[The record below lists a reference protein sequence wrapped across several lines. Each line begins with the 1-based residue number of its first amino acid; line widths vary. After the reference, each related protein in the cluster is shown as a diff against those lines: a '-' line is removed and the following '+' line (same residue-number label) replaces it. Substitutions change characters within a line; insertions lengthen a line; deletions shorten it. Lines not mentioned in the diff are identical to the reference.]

1 MHIHPRAER
10 RLLALILALFVL
22 LGSSYALITPAF
34 EASDELWHFPMV
46 RHLADGNPLP
56 VQVFDPA
63 LAGPWNQ
70 EASQPPLYYYLAAA
84 LTFWI
89 DTADMEQVRWL
100 NPHVDNGVIT
110 PDGNINLVIHDP
122 TADPWAG
129 TLLAIRIVRLFSVLL
144 GAATV
149 YLTYRI
155 AAEIAPGR
163 PAVALLAA
171 AFNAFLPMLLFISGA
186 VNNDNLAVPLASLA
200 LLLMIRIVTRRAG
213 GYYPVRWTVWA
224 AVGVVLGL
232 AALTK
237 EGTLGLFP
245 LAFGTAVVS
254 AWQRAAGEEQRNA
267 EKRGGKTRR
276 DAEEAIPNSSSAFLR
291 APLRFSASL
300 FSSLALVALPAAAI
314 AGWWYYRNIVLYGD
328 WLGWSAFIAVLGQRA
343 TPASLV
349 QLWGERRGFM
359 MSFWGLFGGVNV
371 PMAGWV
377 YAVLNG
383 FLVLTVVGF
392 AVYFI
397 RLLVGEWRAVRGGA
411 SENAPSA
418 GGGVAGGGWR
428 VASGDQRPTTS
439 DLPRAESASEDAD
452 GHGGEAA
459 HLRMRTPRGDGA
471 ARESWFGRLLRWL
484 QPLLGVVERNFGLIV
499 IMLFAAA
506 VVYGLVQWATTTWSS
521 QGRLVFTAISALC
534 VLMALGW
541 GALLDLRGRRTG
553 VRERPVRSAL
563 MAAPALFL
571 FAVAA
576 AAPWLWIRPAYVPPA
591 YPGPLATQ
599 VDIDFG
605 GDMRLVGY
613 ELQSGE
619 TRPGDTVRVRLAWE
633 ALRPMARDW
642 SVFVHLNDPVL
653 GRPIAQRDMFPGQGL
668 LATRLL
674 SPGERLVNE
683 YVLSVPA
690 TAVAPAALELVVG
703 LYDYGTGERLMAE
716 ATAGGRPPT
725 ADGAQTT
732 DAVLLATVPLS
743 PRVGEFPNP
752 VSIFFEHGL
761 ELVGFAVEPR
771 RVAAG
776 GELAAVTYWRPTEPL
791 PADFTFFAQV
801 VGADTTRYAAVD
813 AAPPAPTSGWQPGQ
827 VYEVRLPLTIDPA
840 TPPEAYPLIVG
851 LYTRTAEGGF
861 DRLQLVT
868 PDGRL
873 TEDFLTLTLVRVE
886 P

>member
-22 LGSSYALITPAF
+22 LGFSYALITPAF
-34 EASDELWHFPMV
+34 EASDELWHYPMV

-89 DTADMEQVRWL
+89 DTSDMEQVRWL

-110 PDGNINLVIHDP
+110 PDGNTNLAVHARSSGDHDP
-122 TADPWAG
+122 AADPWAG
-129 TLLAIRIVRLFSVLL
+129 TLLAIRVVRLFSVLL

-155 AAEIAPGR
+155 AREVAPAR
-163 PAVALLAA
+163 PDVALLAA
-171 AFNAFLPMLLFISGA
+171 AFNAFLPMFLFISGA

-200 LLLMIRIVTRRAG
+200 LLLMIRIVTRRAD
-213 GYYPVRWTVWA
+213 GYFPVRWTEWA

-254 AWQRAAGEEQRNA
+254 AWQRANDELRGAGDGTLSPTPILRIL
-267 EKRGGKTRR
+267 GGLLT
-276 DAEEAIPNSSSAFLR
+276 
-291 APLRFSASL
+291 
-300 FSSLALVALPAAAI
+300 SLALMALLAAAI

-328 WLGWSAFIAVLGQRA
+328 WLGWNAFIAVLGQRA

-371 PMAGWV
+371 PMAMGV
-377 YAVLNG
+377 YAVLNV
-383 FLVLTVVGF
+383 FLVLTIIGF
-392 AVYFI
+392 AIY
-397 RLLVGEWRAVRGGA
+397 LA
-411 SENAPSA
+411 
-418 GGGVAGGGWR
+418 
-428 VASGDQRPTTS
+428 
-439 DLPRAESASEDAD
+439 
-452 GHGGEAA
+452 
-459 HLRMRTPRGDGA
+459 
-471 ARESWFGRLLRWL
+471 RLLRAEWHVWRGEPGAWL
-484 QPLLGVVERNFGLIV
+484 QRLLRPVERNFGLIV
-499 IMLFAAA
+499 IALFAAA

-541 GALLDLRGRRTG
+541 VSLLDLRGLP
-553 VRERPVRSAL
+553 RPLRSGLLAT
-563 MAAPALFL
+563 PAIFL
-571 FAVAA
+571 LAVAA

-591 YPGPLATQ
+591 YPGALATQ
-599 VDIDFG
+599 LDIMFG
-605 GDMRLVGY
+605 DEMRLVGY
-613 ELQSGE
+613 EVQSGE
-619 TRPGDTVRVRLAWE
+619 LRPGDSVPVRLEWE
-633 ALRPMARDW
+633 AQRPMARDW

-674 SPGERLVNE
+674 SPGERLINE
-683 YVLSVPA
+683 YVLTVPP
-690 TAVAPAALELVVG
+690 TAVAPAELALVVG
-703 LYDYGTGERLMAE
+703 LYDYGTGERLIAE
-716 ATAGGRPPT
+716 LTADGRPPT

-732 DAVLLATVPLS
+732 DAVTLATVPLS
-743 PRVGEFPNP
+743 PRAGEYPNP
-752 VSIFFEHGL
+752 VSILFEHGL

-771 RVAAG
+771 RVTAG
-776 GELAAVTYWRPTEPL
+776 GGLELRTIWRPSAPL
-791 PADFTFFAQV
+791 PADFTLFAQV
-801 VGADTTRYAAVD
+801 VGPDTTRYAAADV
-813 AAPPAPTSGWQPGQ
+813 APPTPTSSWQPGE

-840 TPPEAYPLIVG
+840 TPPDAYPLIVG
-851 LYTRTAEGGF
+851 LYTSPAEGQF

-873 TEDFLTLTLVRVE
+873 TEDFLTLTLIRVDG

>member
-10 RLLALILALFVL
+10 RLLALILALFTL
-22 LGSSYALITPAF
+22 LGFSYALITPAF
-34 EASDELWHFPMV
+34 EASDELWHYPMV

-110 PDGNINLVIHDP
+110 PDGNTNLAIHAPSSGDHDP
-122 TADPWAG
+122 TADPWSG
-129 TLLAIRIVRLFSVLL
+129 TLLAIRVVRLFSVLL

-155 AAEIAPGR
+155 AAEVAPGR
-163 PAVALLAA
+163 PDVALLAA
-171 AFNAFLPMLLFISGA
+171 ALNAFLPMFLFISGA

-200 LLLMIRIVTRRAG
+200 VLLMIRIVRRRVG
-213 GYYPVRWTVWA
+213 GYFPVRWTEWVGL
-224 AVGVVLGL
+224 GVVLGL

-237 EGTLGLFP
+237 EGTLGLLP

-254 AWQRAAGEEQRNA
+254 AWQRLGPNK
-267 EKRGGKTRR
+267 EKRDTENHGGKWEGHGGRI
-276 DAEEAIPNSSSAFLR
+276 EHSS
-291 APLRFSASL
+291 SASL
-300 FSSLALVALPAAAI
+300 FSSMTLFFSSLALIAIPAVAI

-328 WLGWSAFIAVLGQRA
+328 WLGWGAFIAVLGQRA

-371 PMAGWV
+371 PMAMWI
-377 YAVLNG
+377 YALLNG
-383 FLVLTVVGF
+383 FLVVCVVGF
-392 AVYFI
+392 AGYLA
-397 RLLVGEWRAVRGGA
+397 RLVSGEWRVA
-411 SENAPSA
+411 SGE
-418 GGGVAGGGWR
+418 WR
-428 VASGDQRPTTS
+428 VASGDERQTTNDNGS
-439 DLPRAESASEDAD
+439 AESAVSDA
-452 GHGGEAA
+452 GWPARGRRFQRLMWW
-459 HLRMRTPRGDGA
+459 LR
-471 ARESWFGRLLRWL
+471 
-484 QPLLGVVERNFGLIV
+484 PLLGVVERNFGLIV
-499 IMLFAAA
+499 IVLFAGA

-541 GALLDLRGRRTG
+541 NTLLDLTG
-553 VRERPVRSAL
+553 LLRPVRSAVI
-563 MAAPALFL
+563 AAPALFL

-599 VDIDFG
+599 VDVLFG
-605 GDMRLVGY
+605 EEMRLVGY
-613 ELQSGE
+613 EVESGE
-619 TRPGDTVRVRLAWE
+619 LRPGEQVRVGLEWE

-642 SVFVHLNDPVL
+642 SVFVHLTDPVL

-683 YVLSVPA
+683 YVLTVPP
-690 TAVAPAALELVVG
+690 TAVAPAELELVVG
-703 LYDYGTGERLMAE
+703 LYDYGTGERL
-716 ATAGGRPPT
+716 TADGRPPT
-725 ADGAQTT
+725 ADGSQGM
-732 DAVLLATVPLS
+732 DAVVLATVPLS
-743 PRVGEFPNP
+743 PREGAYPNP
-752 VSIFFEHGL
+752 VSLFFEHGL

-771 RVAAG
+771 RAAAG
-776 GELAAVTYWRPTEPL
+776 ELLEVVTYWRPSEPL

-801 VGADTTRYAAVD
+801 VGADTTRYAAID
-813 AAPPAPTSGWQPGQ
+813 AVPPTPTSGWSPGE
-827 VYEVRLPLTIDPA
+827 VVEVRLPLALDPA
-840 TPPEAYPLIVG
+840 TPPDAYPLIVG
-851 LYTRTAEGGF
+851 LYTRTADGGF
-861 DRLQLVT
+861 DRLQQVT
-868 PDGRL
+868 ADGRL
-873 TEDFLTLTLVRVE
+873 VEDYLTLTLVRVDA